1 MSDMAS
7 WIRRGCKF
15 SFPRMVAECVLGIH
29 ILVFLTS
36 GHPVAIIGKENWQR
50 GHRGRVTITSPCMG
64 ATCLATELVVRG
76 NLPRAVI
83 VSFSA

>member
-1 MSDMAS
+1 MHSL
-7 WIRRGCKF
+7 I
-15 SFPRMVAECVLGIH
+15 
-29 ILVFLTS
+29 FLTP
-36 GHPVAIIGKENWQR
+36 GHPVAILGKENWQR
-50 GHRGRVTITSPCMG
+50 GHRGKVTITSQCMG